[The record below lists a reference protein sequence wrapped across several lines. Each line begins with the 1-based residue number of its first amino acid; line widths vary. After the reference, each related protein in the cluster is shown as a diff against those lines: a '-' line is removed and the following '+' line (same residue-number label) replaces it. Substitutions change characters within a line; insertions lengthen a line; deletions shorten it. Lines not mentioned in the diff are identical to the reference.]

1 MNQIEV
7 WFGILARKVIRRGNF
22 TSQADLRTRIMDFID
37 YCNATLAKPFKWT
50 YQGKPLVAGCS
61 WDLSAVVLVP
71 SATPVSP
78 SLSALPNLPLIFNE
92 LEFFAAGLGTTFERP
107 RRVNR

>member
-61 WDLSAVVLVP
+61 WDLSAVVLG
-71 SATPVSP
+71 AED
-78 SLSALPNLPLIFNE
+78 A
-92 LEFFAAGLGTTFERP
+92 
-107 RRVNR
+107 